1 MKKISGTKPSKP
13 VLPQCHIRMQIN
25 DRVFDERGNS
35 DEVLAHF
42 RAWLDREIANSI
54 SVVLA
59 GSAVERKASK

>member
-1 MKKISGTKPSKP
+1 MKKISGTKPPKP
-13 VLPQCHIRMQIN
+13 VLPQAHIRMQIN

-42 RAWLDREIANSI
+42 RQWLDREIANSI

-59 GSAVERKASK
+59 GSAVERTCSK